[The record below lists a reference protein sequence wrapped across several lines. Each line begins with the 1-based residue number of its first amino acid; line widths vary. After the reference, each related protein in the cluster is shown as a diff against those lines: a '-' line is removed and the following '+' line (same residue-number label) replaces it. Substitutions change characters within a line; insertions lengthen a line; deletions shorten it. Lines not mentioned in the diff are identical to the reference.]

1 MAKKGGTAGVLAL
14 ALLGL
19 GFWWLLRQGSLETPR
34 PAPPPPPA
42 ATPVVAT
49 AVPATPVPAPPSG
62 PRLALVIDDWGYQSK
77 PIAALAGLGF
87 PITTAILPH
96 LAFSQK
102 AAEASFAAGNEVI
115 LHCPMQAKGPIQAEA
130 GTLKAKM
137 DSQEALRLLAG
148 HWAAIPHVVG
158 LNNHEGSLASEDA
171 VLMAAVA
178 GFLKEHNG
186 YFLDSVT
193 TAHSAIPQAAQAAGI
208 PWAKR
213 RIFLDN
219 EVHGRPATPE
229 EIRKQLA
236 DATQFA
242 LKHGSCIAIG
252 HPHVNTLA
260 VLKEEGPALAAR
272 GIRLVHVSE
281 LLAR

>member
-1 MAKKGGTAGVLAL
+1 MAKGGKSAWALGLLFLA
-14 ALLGL
+14 LGL
-19 GFWWLLRQGSLETPR
+19 GWLLRQGPVEPQPPTP
-34 PAPPPPPA
+34 PAPV
-42 ATPVVAT
+42 ATPV
-49 AVPATPVPAPPSG
+49 AVLPTEVPTVDAS

-77 PIAALAGLGF
+77 PIEALAHLGF

-115 LHCPMQAKGPIQAEA
+115 LHCPMQAKGKVKAEA
-130 GTLKAKM
+130 GTLKAGM
-137 DSQEALRLLAG
+137 DPAQALGLLAG
-148 HWAAIPHVVG
+148 HWDSIPHVVG

-193 TAHSAIPQAAQAAGI
+193 TAKSAIPQAAQAAGI

-213 RIFLDN
+213 RVFLDN
-219 EVHGRPATPE
+219 VDTAASV
-229 EIRKQLA
+229 RKQLLGA
-236 DATQFA
+236 ARLA
-242 LKHGSCIAIG
+242 LKQGSCIAIG
-252 HPHVNTLA
+252 HPRPNTLA
-260 VLKEEGPALAAR
+260 VLEEEGPALQAQ